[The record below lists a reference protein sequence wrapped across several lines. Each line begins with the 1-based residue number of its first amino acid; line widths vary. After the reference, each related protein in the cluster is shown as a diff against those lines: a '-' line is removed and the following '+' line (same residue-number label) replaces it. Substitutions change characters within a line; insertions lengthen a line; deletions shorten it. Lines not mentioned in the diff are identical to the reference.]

1 MDSSTES
8 DQGVRVSQ
16 AHPWHG
22 VDPEQSTEGLLVYI
36 ENTPLSATKYEVDQA
51 TGILK
56 VDRPLQ
62 TAVLPPAAYGFVP
75 RTLCGPRVAQLNARL
90 RGDRAA
96 LDVFVLSERPL
107 EVCGVLAEVRIVG
120 GVPVKDE
127 SFVDDKLVAVL
138 VRDAVFGHMTDV
150 QEVPIHTMDRICH
163 FLAEESATGASEVGD
178 PFGHEQASRLLE
190 AGLKD
195 YAQKYP
201 AG

>member
-1 MDSSTES
+1 MDST
-8 DQGVRVSQ
+8 DQATRASQ

-22 VDPEQSTEGLLVYI
+22 VDPEHGTDGLLVYI
-36 ENTPLSATKYEVDQA
+36 ENTPLSATKYEVDQT

-56 VDRPLQ
+56 VDRPQQ

-75 RTLCGPRVAQLNARL
+75 RTLCGPRVAQLNSRL

-107 EVCGVLAEVRIVG
+107 EVPGVLAEVRIVG
-120 GVPVKDE
+120 GIPVKDE
-127 SFVDDKLVAVL
+127 TFVDDKLIAVL
-138 VRDAVFGHMTDV
+138 MKDAVFGHIADIA
-150 QEVPIHTMDRICH
+150 EVPIHTMDRICH
-163 FLAEESATGASEVGD
+163 FLAQESAVGSTEVGD
-178 PFGHEQASRLLE
+178 PFGHERAQQLLE

-201 AG
+201 WE